1 MAKYCDVAV
10 IGAGPYGLSVAAH
23 LKARGIDFRIFG
35 KALDTW
41 LRHMPHTM
49 SLKSD
54 GFACSLSSPEKGSR
68 LEDFCG
74 EHGLPFEEE
83 GMPVPLD
90 TFVAY
95 AKSFRERFVP
105 AQEETL
111 VSSLTRKSNGLFS
124 LTLDNGETCEAA
136 HVILAVGITSFRN
149 IPGELSALP
158 KWALSHSFDHRD
170 GSKLAGR
177 DVAVIGG
184 GASAVDTAALLH
196 DAGANVIIV
205 ARDKAL
211 RFHSAPDS
219 DRRNLLTQIQR
230 PSSGIGPGWR
240 SYLCVHA
247 PLLFHRMPEA
257 FRLRVVKRHLGPAP
271 CWFMRDRIEGRVP
284 KLLGAQ
290 IACAETVGDKV
301 HLKVTDSSGDIQT
314 IICDHVVCG
323 TGYRP
328 DLRKLPF
335 MDETLRNAINHVQH
349 TPTLSDSFETS
360 VPGLYAVGPLAA
372 NAFGPLLRFMVGAE
386 FAAPRVAKYLSRRL
400 GEMLTQR
407 AA

>member
-1 MAKYCDVAV
+1 MASYCDVAV

-68 LEDFCG
+68 IEDFCA

-83 GMPVPLD
+83 GMPIPLE

-105 AQEETL
+105 CQEETL
-111 VSSLTRKSNGLFS
+111 VSGLKRNANGHFS

-149 IPGELSALP
+149 IPAELSALP
-158 KWALSHSFDHRD
+158 KSFLSHSFDHRD

-177 DVAVIGG
+177 NVAVIGG

-196 DAGANVIIV
+196 DSGANVIIV

-211 RFHSAPDS
+211 RFHNAPDS

-271 CWFMRDRIEGRVP
+271 CWFMRDRIEGKVP
-284 KLLGAQ
+284 KLLGVQ
-290 IACAETVGDKV
+290 IQNAEIVDDKV
-301 HLKVTDSSGDIQT
+301 HLAVTDSSGKNHT

-335 MDETLRNAINHVQH
+335 LDDALRGEISHVQH
-349 TPTLSDSFETS
+349 TPVLSDSFETT

-372 NAFGPLLRFMVGAE
+372 NAFGPLLRFMVGSE
-386 FAAPRVAKYLSRRL
+386 FAAPRVANLLLRRLGNALSRR
-400 GEMLTQR
+400 

>member
-1 MAKYCDVAV
+1 MTNYCDVAV

-68 LEDFCG
+68 LEDFCS
-74 EHGLPFEEE
+74 EKGLPFEEE
-83 GMPVPLD
+83 GVPVPLN

-105 AQEETL
+105 TQEETL
-111 VSSLTRKSNGLFS
+111 VSSLKRNANGHFS

-149 IPGELSALP
+149 IPAELSSLP

-170 GSKLAGR
+170 GSKLTGR
-177 DVAVIGG
+177 NVAVIGG

-219 DRRNLLTQIQR
+219 DRRNVLTQIQR

-271 CWFMRDRIEGRVP
+271 CWFMRDRIEGKVP

-290 IACAETVGDKV
+290 IQSAETVGDKV
-301 HLKVTDSSGDIQT
+301 HLKVTDSSGEIQT
-314 IICDHVVCG
+314 IICDHIVCG

-335 MDETLRNAINHVQH
+335 MDEALRNEIEHVQH
-349 TPTLSDSFETS
+349 TPTLSDTFETS
-360 VPGLYAVGPLAA
+360 VPGLFAVGPLAA
-372 NAFGPLLRFMVGAE
+372 NAFGPLLRFMVGSE
-386 FAAPRVAKYLSRRL
+386 FAAPRVAKHLFRRL
-400 GEMLTQR
+400 G
-407 AA
+407 AALMQHAA